1 MTITKTVDNKTVTL
15 LLAGRLDT
23 VTSVQLSDELENVFY
38 DGFEKLILDFEN
50 IEYLSSAGLRVIIDT
65 QKKILTRGA
74 KMEIVK
80 VTESIK
86 SIFDITGFS
95 RILTI
100 I

>member
-1 MTITKTVDNKTVTL
+1 MTITKTIDSNTVTL
-15 LLAGRLDT
+15 ALAGRLDT
-23 VTSVQLSDELENVFY
+23 ITSVQLSDELDNVFY
-38 DGFEKLILDFEN
+38 EGVEKLILDFEH
-50 IEYLSSAGLRVIIDT
+50 IEYLSSAGLRVIINT
-65 QKKILTRGA
+65 QKKILARGA

-86 SIFDITGFS
+86 SIFNITGFS